1 MLSYRLRPHHAL
13 CITFFEGKGYSKE
26 FVENMIQVIQDLED
40 NAVVQL
46 TVEEDVICVACPNN
60 DEQRCTS
67 SDKESASSEQR
78 CTSNDKVMRYDQAVL
93 SLCQLKEGQK
103 IRWKELNELAK
114 ERIIRA
120 EKLQTVCGDCQWYAI
135 CSTSTSSD
143 SK

>member
-13 CITFFEGKGYSKE
+13 CITFFEGKGYSTE
-26 FVENMIQVIQDLED
+26 FVENMIQVIQGLED
-40 NAVVQL
+40 NAFVQL
-46 TVEEDVICVACPNN
+46 TVEEDAICIACPNN
-60 DEQRCTS
+60 NKQRCTS
-67 SDKESASSEQR
+67 G
-78 CTSNDKVMRYDQAVL
+78 DKVMRYDQAVL

-120 EKLQTVCGDCQWYAI
+120 GKLQTVCGDCQWYAI

-143 SK
+143 S